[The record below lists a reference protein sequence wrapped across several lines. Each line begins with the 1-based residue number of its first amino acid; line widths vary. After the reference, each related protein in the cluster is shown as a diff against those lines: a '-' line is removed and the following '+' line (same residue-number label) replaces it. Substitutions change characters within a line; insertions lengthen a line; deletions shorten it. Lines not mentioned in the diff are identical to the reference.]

1 MEKERADKIL
11 SLRESGCSYKQIAER
26 LNIHRST
33 IDKVLKRKLAVK
45 FHSVNPYQLSN
56 REVDVARLLIEGQSI
71 KLIAEALAIGVRTVD
86 THIGMIYVKLGVH
99 GDSSVCK
106 RTVTIMKL
114 KDLI

>member
-11 SLRESGCSYKQIAER
+11 HLRESGLSYRQISER
-26 LNIHRST
+26 LNIGRGT

-45 FHSVNPYQLSN
+45 FHSANPYQLSN
-56 REVDVARLLIEGQSI
+56 REVDVAKLLIEGKSI
-71 KLIAEALAIGVRTVD
+71 KLIAEALAIGIRTVD
-86 THIGMIYVKLGVH
+86 THIGMIYLKLGVNNDH
-99 GDSSVCK
+99 SICK